1 MRRIALLLASMML
14 ALVLVS
20 GAAWAAYISC
30 STGADGLC
38 EGTEAADE
46 LEGTP
51 DVDTMN
57 AKGGSD
63 YL

>member
-1 MRRIALLLASMML
+1 MML